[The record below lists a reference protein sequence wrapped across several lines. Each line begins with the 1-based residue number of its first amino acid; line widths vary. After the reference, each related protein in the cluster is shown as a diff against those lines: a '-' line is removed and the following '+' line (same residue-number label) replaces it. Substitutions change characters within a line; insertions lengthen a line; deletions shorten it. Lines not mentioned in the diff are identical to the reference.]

1 MFKVVLTLSF
11 VSLKKVKDV
20 FGYFVH
26 FLKLPW
32 YSTINFNLN
41 FMLGGGG
48 WGGGGVTNLKPYL
61 DLQSNSNE
69 TLLYL

>member
-26 FLKLPW
+26 CLKLPW

-48 WGGGGVTNLKPYL
+48 WGGGGDQPKTIPGASK
-61 DLQSNSNE
+61 QFK
-69 TLLYL
+69 